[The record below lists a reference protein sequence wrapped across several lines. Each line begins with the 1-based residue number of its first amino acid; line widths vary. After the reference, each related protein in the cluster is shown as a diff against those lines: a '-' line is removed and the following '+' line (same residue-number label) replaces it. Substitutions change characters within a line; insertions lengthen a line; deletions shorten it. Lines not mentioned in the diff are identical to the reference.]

1 MIKAVI
7 FDLDGVI
14 CSTDD
19 LHYNA
24 WKKLADKEN
33 IYFDEQIN
41 ARLKGVSRMDS
52 LNIILEKSS
61 KIYSQK
67 EKIEMTEFKNE
78 IYKKSLNNLTKEDLD
93 EDVYSTLCFL
103 KQNYYKIAIGSSSK
117 NTHLILKRLGIEDIF
132 DVIVDGND
140 ITNGKPN
147 PEVFLKAANKLNLNP
162 NECIVVEDA
171 ISGIEA
177 AHAGG
182 FVSAGIKD
190 AKKSQNVNYA
200 LNNFVDILFVLKIE
214 KIKSTYMYKEIHEQV
229 DILQKAYDEN
239 IETIKVIVKKIKERK
254 ITNIVLS
261 ARGSSDNAC
270 VYFKYLCEIYVGLPC
285 GFAAPSVT
293 TLYEGKLKYENT
305 LVIGV
310 SQSGAGLD
318 ILNVIKSAKQ
328 ANAMTISI
336 TNFKDSP
343 LARETDYHLWL
354 KCGEE
359 KSVAATKTFVSEM
372 YILGLLCAELAD
384 SYYLKDNL
392 SKIPELLANIL
403 KDEKNIFA
411 LANQCVNFNDCY
423 MLSRGINYVSS
434 LESALKLQETTY
446 IKSKAY
452 SISDFYHGPFA
463 VVDDTQNIFL
473 LHGKGKTDND
483 VYDIFKK
490 LLENHANVI
499 VVSNDS
505 WFKNYSNI
513 YFIPECDEC
522 ISPFAIIATMQ
533 LLSCSLSIIKGINP
547 DYPRGLKKVTIT
559 K

>member
-67 EKIEMTEFKNE
+67 EKMEMTEFKNE
-78 IYKKSLNNLTKEDLD
+78 IYKKFLNNLTKEDLD
-93 EDVYSTLCFL
+93 KDVYSTLCFL
-103 KQNYYKIAIGSSSK
+103 KQNHYKIAIGSSSK

-140 ITNGKPN
+140 IINGKPN
-147 PEVFLKAANKLNLNP
+147 PEVFLKAADKLNLNP

-177 AHAGG
+177 ACTGG

-190 AKKSQNVNYA
+190 AKKSLNVNYI
-200 LNNFVDILFVLKIE
+200 LNNFADILFVLKIE

-229 DILQKAYDEN
+229 DVLKKAYDEN
-239 IETIKVIVKKIKERK
+239 IDKIKAIVKKIKERK

-261 ARGSSDNAC
+261 ARGSSDNVC
-270 VYFKYLCEIYVGLPC
+270 VYFKYLCEIYAGLPC
-285 GFAAPSVT
+285 GFAAPSVS

-318 ILNVIKSAKQ
+318 ILNVIKKAKQ
-328 ANAMTISI
+328 NNAMTISI
-336 TNFKDSP
+336 TNFIDSP
-343 LARETDYHLWL
+343 LAMETDYHLWL
-354 KCGEE
+354 TCGEE
-359 KSVAATKTFVSEM
+359 KSVAATKTFISEM

-384 SYYLKDNL
+384 SYYLKENL
-392 SKIPELLANIL
+392 SKIPELLVDTL
-403 KDEKNIFA
+403 KDEKNIFT

-463 VVDDTQNIFL
+463 VVDDTQNVFL
-473 LHGKGKTDND
+473 FHGKGKTDND

-513 YFIPECDEC
+513 YSIPKCDEC

-533 LLSCSLSIIKGINP
+533 LFSCSLSIIKGINP